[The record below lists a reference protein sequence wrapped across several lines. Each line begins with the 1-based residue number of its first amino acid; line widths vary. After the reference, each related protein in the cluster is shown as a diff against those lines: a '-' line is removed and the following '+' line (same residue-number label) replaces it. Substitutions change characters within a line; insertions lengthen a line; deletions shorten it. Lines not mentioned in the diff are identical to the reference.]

1 MAAPRIGEPA
11 WERRI
16 AELWA
21 TFDEREPAEFLAEMR
36 ALVGTTPLDHPAAL
50 FELASAY
57 DSLGQ
62 EREAEPLYRAALE
75 GGGLDSYRRRRA
87 VIQLAST
94 LRNLGK
100 ADEAEEL
107 LRIERGEPPDE
118 LDDAVA
124 AFLALALADAG
135 KPREALSVALAAL
148 APHLTRYNRS
158 LASYALALMAP

>member
-1 MAAPRIGEPA
+1 MARLRIGDPA

-21 TFDEREPAEFLAEMR
+21 TFDEREPADFLTEMR
-36 ALVGTTPLDHPAAL
+36 ALVGSTPLDHPAAL
-50 FELASAY
+50 FELASAH

-87 VIQLAST
+87 AIQLAST

-100 ADEAEEL
+100 AGEAEEL

>member
-107 LRIERGEPPDE
+107 LRVERGEPPDE

>member
-1 MAAPRIGEPA
+1 MAVPRIGDPA

-21 TFDEREPAEFLAEMR
+21 SLDDREPAEFLTEMR

-50 FELASAY
+50 FELASAH

-75 GGGLDSYRRRRA
+75 GDGLDSYRRRRA

-100 ADEAEEL
+100 AGEAEEL
-107 LRIERGEPPDE
+107 LRVERGEPPDE

-148 APHLTRYNRS
+148 APHLTRYNRDRKS
-158 LASYALALMAP
+158 VV

>member
-1 MAAPRIGEPA
+1 MAAPRIGDPA
-11 WERRI
+11 WERQI

-21 TFDEREPAEFLAEMR
+21 SFDDREPAEFLTEMR
-36 ALVGTTPLDHPAAL
+36 ALVGSTPLDHPAAL
-50 FELASAY
+50 FELASAH

-100 ADEAEEL
+100 AQEAVEL
-107 LRIERGEPPDE
+107 LRHERGEPPDE

-135 KPREALSVALAAL
+135 KPREALAVALTAL
-148 APHLTRYNRS
+148 APHLIRYDRS
-158 LASYALALMAP
+158 LASYAMALMAP

>member
-1 MAAPRIGEPA
+1 MVQPRIGDPA

-21 TFDEREPAEFLAEMR
+21 QFDEREPAQFLGQMR
-36 ALVGTTPLDHPAAL
+36 ELVGETPLDHPAAL
-50 FELASAY
+50 FELASAH

-62 EREAEPLYRAALE
+62 EREAAPLYRAALD
-75 GGGLDSYRRRRA
+75 GGLDSFRRRRA

-94 LRNLGK
+94 LRNLG
-100 ADEAEEL
+100 EAAEAVEL
-107 LRIERGEPPDE
+107 LRHERGEPPDE

-135 KPREALSVALAAL
+135 QPREALSVALAAL
-148 APHLTRYNRS
+148 APHLTRYRQS
-158 LASYALALMAP
+158 LANYAGALMAP